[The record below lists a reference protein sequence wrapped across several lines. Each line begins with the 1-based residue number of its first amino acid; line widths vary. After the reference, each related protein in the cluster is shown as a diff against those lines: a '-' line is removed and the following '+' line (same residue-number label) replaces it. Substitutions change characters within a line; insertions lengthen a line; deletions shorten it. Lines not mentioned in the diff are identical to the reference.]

1 MDASNFSRFQKI
13 AVQPACILRRCVVIP
28 SYVISEAAL
37 VKRADATEN

>member
-1 MDASNFSRFQKI
+1 MDASDFSRFQKV

-37 VKRADATEN
+37 VKRAEATEN